1 MLVEKDYSVQIKQF
15 KTRTMKRL
23 FSKIVNLISCLFG
36 KHKWIFKWGNYQ
48 TNKDVFECK
57 YCGKKIEK

>member
-1 MLVEKDYSVQIKQF
+1 
-15 KTRTMKRL
+15 MKRL